1 MCQQIALKRGTK
13 GSRGDLQSAFALLL
27 AKQTTAFLEAM
38 GLWGFFFSPSV
49 SLFLPAWQSA
59 GAAEPGLQDGALAL
73 AASHRAS
80 LDLIHAV
87 VQTFPVRLVSGG

>member
-1 MCQQIALKRGTK
+1 MPADCSEERHEGEQRGPAK
-13 GSRGDLQSAFALLL
+13 CLCFIISKADNSISGSYGFV
-27 AKQTTAFLEAM
+27 
-38 GLWGFFFSPSV
+38 GLFFFSPSV

>member
-1 MCQQIALKRGTK
+1 MPADCSEERHE
-13 GSRGDLQSAFALLL
+13 GDLQSAFALLL

-38 GLWGFFFSPSV
+38 GLWGCFFFSPSV

>member
-1 MCQQIALKRGTK
+1 M
-13 GSRGDLQSAFALLL
+13 
-27 AKQTTAFLEAM
+27 QTTAFVEAM
-38 GLWGFFFSPSV
+38 GLGLLFFSPSV

>member
-13 GSRGDLQSAFALLL
+13 GSRGDLQSAFAFIISK
-27 AKQTTAFLEAM
+27 ADNSVSGSYGFV
-38 GLWGFFFSPSV
+38 GFFFFPSV

>member
-1 MCQQIALKRGTK
+1 MPADCSEERHE
-13 GSRGDLQSAFALLL
+13 GDLQSAFALLL

-38 GLWGFFFSPSV
+38 GLWVFFFFPSV

>member
-38 GLWGFFFSPSV
+38 GLWGCFFFPH
-49 SLFLPAWQSA
+49 LFLCFYLHGKVLVLLNRVSRM
-59 GAAEPGLQDGALAL
+59 GLWH
-73 AASHRAS
+73 SRRAIE
-80 LDLIHAV
+80 LRWI
-87 VQTFPVRLVSGG
+87 